1 MSRLRRKAE
10 EVEMSG
16 LSIKAKDAMTPNPRA
31 CRSHDSLATA
41 ARIMWE
47 EDCGCVPVV
56 DDDGRPIAMLT
67 DRDAC
72 MAAFT
77 QGRPMT
83 EISVATA
90 MSPSIH
96 TCRADGRMNE
106 IEAIMRLHQVRRLP
120 VVDEDGRLRGIVS
133 VNDIVRAHEQYGRK
147 TVGGEPL
154 LATLGKIGQHRVER
168 ASLAPSAE

>member
-1 MSRLRRKAE
+1 MSR
-10 EVEMSG
+10 
-16 LSIKAKDAMTPNPRA
+16 LSIKAKDAMTSNPRA
-31 CRSHDSLATA
+31 CRADDSLDAA

-77 QGRPMT
+77 QGRPLK
-83 EISVATA
+83 EIPVSTA
-90 MSPSIH
+90 MSAAIH
-96 TCRADGRMNE
+96 TCRVDGAIHD
-106 IEAIMRLHQVRRLP
+106 IEAIMRQHKVRRLP
-120 VVDEDGRLRGIVS
+120 VVDEAGKLQGIVS
-133 VNDIVRAHEQYGRK
+133 LNDIVRAHEQYGRK

-154 LATLGKIGQHRVER
+154 LATLGKIGEHRSGRPSVTH
-168 ASLAPSAE
+168 SAE